1 MNNADG
7 ALLLFWAITLGYLAV
22 SAILVGLIYRM
33 DQQHRH
39 TQRELATLQRQASTI
54 QRSAF
59 YLEGLAR
66 VARNEVAEMEKDSSD
81 VFVER

>member
-1 MNNADG
+1 M
-7 ALLLFWAITLGYLAV
+7 ALL
-22 SAILVGLIYRM
+22 YRM
-33 DQQHRH
+33 DQQYRH
-39 TQRELATLQRQASTI
+39 TQRELAELQRQTSII

-66 VARNEVAEMEKDSSD
+66 VARNEMEEMEEDAAG

>member
-1 MNNADG
+1 MTSLDG
-7 ALLLFWAITLGYLAV
+7 ALLFWAISLGYLAT
-22 SAILVGLIYRM
+22 SAILIGLIYRM

-39 TQRELATLQRQASTI
+39 TQRELAELQRQTSII

-66 VARNEVAEMEKDSSD
+66 VARNEMEEMEEDAAG